1 VLRPLPQGGCRLE
14 WDGTQTDVDLA
25 TARFSARIAHITRR
39 ISFANGG
46 YFETADNDGID
57 QLLAALRQPRS
68 WVQWLE
74 RQWPV
79 ALLSLVLVVGIS
91 VWTVTSGLPWLAGRI
106 ANHIPPSVDAA
117 LGGGVLQILD
127 GQLLQ
132 PSTLSAQRQQELQQQ
147 FAAVIPQNRSDY
159 RWQLQLRD
167 GQSIGANA
175 FALPGG
181 TVVMTDQLVDL
192 SRHDEELV
200 SVMAHEA
207 GHVLR
212 RHGVQQLV
220 QGVGVS
226 ALATVVFGDVT
237 SLSTLTGAA
246 PALLQARYS
255 RDMERE
261 ADVYARDWLSRHAIP
276 QQRFDD
282 LLCRLAAKHNDE
294 RDALN
299 DYFASHPAV
308 SDRAHCP

>member
-1 VLRPLPQGGCRLE
+1 M
-14 WDGTQTDVDLA
+14 QTDIDLA
-25 TARFSARIAHITRR
+25 KARFSARIAHITRR

-57 QLLAALRQPRS
+57 QLLASLRQPRS

-167 GQSIGANA
+167 GKSIGANA

-181 TVVMTDQLVDL
+181 TVVVTDQLVEL
-192 SRHDEELV
+192 ARHDEELV
-200 SVMAHEA
+200 SVMAHEV

-226 ALATVVFGDVT
+226 ALAMVVFGDVT

-261 ADVYARDWLSRHAIP
+261 ADVYARDWLNRHSIR

-308 SDRAHCP
+308 SDRAHCQS

>member
-1 VLRPLPQGGCRLE
+1 MLRPLPQGGCRLE

-25 TARFSARIAHITRR
+25 TVRFSARIAHITRR

-106 ANHIPPSVDAA
+106 ANHIPPSVDAT

-132 PSTLSAQRQQELQQQ
+132 PSTLSARRQQELQQQ
-147 FAAVIPQNRSDY
+147 FAAVIPRNRSDY

-226 ALATVVFGDVT
+226 ALAMVVFGDVT

-261 ADVYARDWLSRHAIP
+261 ADVYARDWLNRHSIR

>member
-57 QLLAALRQPRS
+57 QLLASLRQPRS

-106 ANHIPPSVDAA
+106 ANHIPPSVDAN

-132 PSTLSAQRQQELQQQ
+132 PSTLSARRQQELQQQ

-181 TVVMTDQLVDL
+181 TVVMTDQLVAL

-226 ALATVVFGDVT
+226 ALAMVVFGDVT